1 MALESWVA
9 PGMGPRPPQVPG
21 EADQHLQV
29 HTGALVTARPQVGLV
44 LPAPAR
50 QEGPID
56 DVHAGVGNLLRGRQ
70 QGPRALAM
78 IRVITEIVREIVGW
92 NMTMISAI
100 ASWEALVRKYI
111 KVART
116 AASGLRTRGARAISL
131 SPSTSSTSLLVCT
144 LSRPVITLTMTA
156 RS

>member
-1 MALESWVA
+1 M
-9 PGMGPRPPQVPG
+9 MY
-21 EADQHLQV
+21 
-29 HTGALVTARPQVGLV
+29 
-44 LPAPAR
+44 APAW
-50 QEGPID
+50 GISSA
-56 DVHAGVGNLLRGRQ
+56 VAGR
-70 QGPRALAM
+70 GPRAPAM

-131 SPSTSSTSLLVCT
+131 SPSTGSTSLLICT
-144 LSRPVITLTMTA
+144 LSRPVIPLIMMS

>member
-1 MALESWVA
+1 
-9 PGMGPRPPQVPG
+9 
-21 EADQHLQV
+21 
-29 HTGALVTARPQVGLV
+29 
-44 LPAPAR
+44 
-50 QEGPID
+50 
-56 DVHAGVGNLLRGRQ
+56 
-70 QGPRALAM
+70 M